1 MSHGEP
7 SAAIADEKHI
17 RSDSDILDDAPAS
30 DDNSSVDVQDGVKNI
45 EAISKAWTFG
55 ALVAAY
61 CRYGEEILVADTCRM
76 SQSSSSLPIVS
87 CSWPL

>member
-1 MSHGEP
+1 MSHSEP
-7 SAAIADEKHI
+7 SAAIADEKHV
-17 RSDSDILDDAPAS
+17 RSDSEILDDAPAS

-55 ALVAAY
+55 ALIAAY
-61 CRYGEEILVADTCRM
+61 CRYGKRHSKQHVRHV
-76 SQSSSSLPIVS
+76 QSSSLPIVS